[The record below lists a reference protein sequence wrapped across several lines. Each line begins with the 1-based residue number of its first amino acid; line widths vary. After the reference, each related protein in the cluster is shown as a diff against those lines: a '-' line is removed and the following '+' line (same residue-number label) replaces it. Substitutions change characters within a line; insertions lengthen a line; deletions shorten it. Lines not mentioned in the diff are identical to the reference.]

1 MTKTLIPQKKIHR
14 IQTVAEMKT
23 TNKLNEPVDQK
34 VPHVENVVIKKV
46 ENFTE
51 IMSPRQITE

>member
-1 MTKTLIPQKKIHR
+1 MIPQKKIHR

-23 TNKLNEPVDQK
+23 TSKLNEPVDQK